1 MHYAD
6 RDLPMGT
13 LMHMGPGNF
22 PAALGAI
29 LAFFGLFIAARGLW
43 RAPPKIL
50 GRSPNS
56 LRQAPE
62 LGAPSPW
69 ELRPV
74 GCIVGAMAA
83 FGFLMPRLGLLP
95 ALMGMFALAVLAS
108 RELRWREALVLT
120 AVLSAFA
127 VVVFVLLLK
136 LPFQLW
142 RGFYLA

>member
-13 LMHMGPGNF
+13 LMRMGPGNF

-43 RAPPKIL
+43 RTPP
-50 GRSPNS
+50 GTSAGS
-56 LRQAPE
+56 V
-62 LGAPSPW
+62 SW

-74 GCIVGAMAA
+74 GCIVAAMVA
-83 FGFLMPRLGLLP
+83 FGFAMPRFGLLP
-95 ALMGMFALAVLAS
+95 ALLVMFAITTFAS
-108 RELRWREALVLT
+108 RELRWREALTLT
-120 AVLSAFA
+120 VVLSAFA
-127 VVVFVLLLK
+127 VIVFILLLK

>member
-13 LMHMGPGNF
+13 LTRMGPGNF

-43 RAPPKIL
+43 RTPP
-50 GRSPNS
+50 GTSAS
-56 LRQAPE
+56 
-62 LGAPSPW
+62 SMTW

-74 GCIVGAMAA
+74 GAIVAAMVA
-83 FGFLMPRLGLLP
+83 FGFVMPRLGLLP
-95 ALMGMFALAVLAS
+95 ALLVMFTITALAS
-108 RELRWREALVLT
+108 RELRWREALALT
-120 AVLSAFA
+120 LALSAFA
-127 VVVFVLLLK
+127 LVVFVLLLK

>member
-29 LAFFGLFIAARGLW
+29 LAFFGLFIGARGLW
-43 RAPPKIL
+43 RAPPGTSVESI
-50 GRSPNS
+50 S
-56 LRQAPE
+56 
-62 LGAPSPW
+62 W

-95 ALMGMFALAVLAS
+95 ALIAMFTLAVLAS
-108 RELRWREALVLT
+108 RELRWREALALT

>member
-1 MHYAD
+1 MFLSFGVAAMHYAD

-13 LMHMGPGNF
+13 LMRMGPGNF

-43 RAPPKIL
+43 RAPP
-50 GRSPNS
+50 GTSD
-56 LRQAPE
+56 
-62 LGAPSPW
+62 GAVAW

-74 GCIVGAMAA
+74 GCIVAAMAA
-83 FGFLMPRLGLLP
+83 FGFVMPRLGLLP
-95 ALMGMFALAVLAS
+95 ALVVMFGITVLAG
-108 RELRWREALVLT
+108 RELRWREALALT
-120 AVLSAFA
+120 VVLSAFA
-127 VVVFVLLLK
+127 VIVFIVLLK